1 MLRTFNKLL
10 SLIAGILMLAT
21 VSAKSDVVVA
31 SAGPMSGQYA
41 SFGAQLKAG
50 AEMWFCLL
58 YTSPSPRDRH

>member
-10 SLIAGILMLAT
+10 SLIAGTLMLAT
-21 VSAKSDVVVA
+21 VSAKADVVVA

-50 AEMWFCLL
+50 AEMW
-58 YTSPSPRDRH
+58 

>member
-10 SLIAGILMLAT
+10 SLIAGTLMLAT
-21 VSAKSDVVVA
+21 VSVKADVVVA

-50 AEMWFCLL
+50 AEMWLK
-58 YTSPSPRDRH
+58 HVNK